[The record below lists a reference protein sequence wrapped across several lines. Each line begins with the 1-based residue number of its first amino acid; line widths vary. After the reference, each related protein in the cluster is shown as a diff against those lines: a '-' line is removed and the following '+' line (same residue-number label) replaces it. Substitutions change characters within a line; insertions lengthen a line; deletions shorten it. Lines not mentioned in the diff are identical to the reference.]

1 VNGCGGWIDR
11 YRARP
16 QMGRVGVQPTR
27 GCPQRILGPQH
38 LPIPTP
44 LCFSWK
50 TACVITDFDI
60 VLCGWQEM
68 GFKIRRQHTRG
79 MTVGASAGSALTP
92 VEAYGVPIQLFI
104 FQKNQ

>member
-1 VNGCGGWIDR
+1 
-11 YRARP
+11 
-16 QMGRVGVQPTR
+16 
-27 GCPQRILGPQH
+27 
-38 LPIPTP
+38 
-44 LCFSWK
+44 
-50 TACVITDFDI
+50 VITDFDI